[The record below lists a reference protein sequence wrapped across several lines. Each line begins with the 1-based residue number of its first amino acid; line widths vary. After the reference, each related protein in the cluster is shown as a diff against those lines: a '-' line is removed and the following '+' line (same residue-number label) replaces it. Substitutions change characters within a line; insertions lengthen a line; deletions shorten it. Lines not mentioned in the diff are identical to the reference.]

1 MGRTKKNAEESDT
14 KLPWTEEMNLVLLKL
29 VLHHGAHLP
38 HITYDEKNPIPTNG
52 KPVYLSKPAD
62 RFRAVTEAF
71 YKDENGGKPFKEK
84 FFKLQKDG
92 LIDPRRMQDH
102 YKSLSRSVYEDICTG
117 NQSGKEGDKSEVY
130 KLVEQLK
137 SESDQAEALKHEVKK
152 DGADLQDRLN
162 ETVDTVLNGKK
173 NQANKNT
180 AVKIKKADGSVVI
193 DEEREA
199 KKAKAMANTLDG
211 TVNIYSR
218 MKISI
223 MICN

>member
-1 MGRTKKNAEESDT
+1 M
-14 KLPWTEEMNLVLLKL
+14 
-29 VLHHGAHLP
+29 
-38 HITYDEKNPIPTNG
+38 
-52 KPVYLSKPAD
+52 
-62 RFRAVTEAF
+62 
-71 YKDENGGKPFKEK
+71 
-84 FFKLQKDG
+84 
-92 LIDPRRMQDH
+92 
-102 YKSLSRSVYEDICTG
+102 
-117 NQSGKEGDKSEVY
+117 
-130 KLVEQLK
+130 
-137 SESDQAEALKHEVKK
+137 KK
-152 DGADLQDRLN
+152 DGADFQDRLN

>member
-1 MGRTKKNAEESDT
+1 MHRQSIWERRREVWGVQVGGTTKN
-14 KLPWTEEMNLVLLKL
+14 
-29 VLHHGAHLP
+29 
-38 HITYDEKNPIPTNG
+38 
-52 KPVYLSKPAD
+52 
-62 RFRAVTEAF
+62 RVT
-71 YKDENGGKPFKEK
+71 
-84 FFKLQKDG
+84 
-92 LIDPRRMQDH
+92 RR
-102 YKSLSRSVYEDICTG
+102 
-117 NQSGKEGDKSEVY
+117 
-130 KLVEQLK
+130 
-137 SESDQAEALKHEVKK
+137 KK

-173 NQANKNT
+173 NKANKKNT